1 MKTLLILRH
10 AKSSWKRPD
19 LDDHDRPL
27 GARGRRDAPRMG
39 ALLRRRG
46 LTPDLVVSSTAVRAQ
61 TTAEQVA
68 EKSGYGGQVVLDRRL
83 YLAAPEALVDVVG
96 RLGGTVARVL
106 VVGHNPGLQ
115 ELVARLAGAAEALPT
130 AALAQ
135 VALPIGAWRELRA
148 STRGR
153 LVELWRPKELDDM
166 GGGRSPGS

>member
-27 GARGRRDAPRMG
+27 NARGRRDAPRMG

-46 LTPDLVVSSTAVRAQ
+46 LTPDLVVSSTAVRAR

-68 EKSGYGGQVVLDRRL
+68 EESGYGGQVTLDRRL

-96 RLGGTVARVL
+96 SLGGGAARVL
-106 VVGHNPGLQ
+106 VVGHNPGL
-115 ELVARLAGAAEALPT
+115 EDLLARLTGAAEALPT

-135 VALPIGAWRELRA
+135 VALPIAAWRELRA

-153 LVELWRPKELDDM
+153 LVALWRPKELDEPDDPDE
-166 GGGRSPGS
+166 R